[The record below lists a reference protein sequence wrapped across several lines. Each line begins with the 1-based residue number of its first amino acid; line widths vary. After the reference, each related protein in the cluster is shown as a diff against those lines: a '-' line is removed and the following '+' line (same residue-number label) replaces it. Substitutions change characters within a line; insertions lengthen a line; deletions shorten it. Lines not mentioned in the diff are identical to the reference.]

1 MKKFIIPGIATIIF
15 IAGLI
20 SMMLPF
26 IPLGWILI
34 ALAALLLAP
43 YLKSMRKFIG
53 WLAKKD
59 NSGLVKKAGKK
70 AVHLYEWA
78 GDNKRA
84 QELERIIENDSKNNH
99 YSKIE

>member
-53 WLAKKD
+53 WL
-59 NSGLVKKAGKK
+59 VKKAGKK
-70 AVHLYEWA
+70 AVLLYEWA

-84 QELERIIENDSKNNH
+84 QELERIIEKNSKNNH